1 MAKATSAETLE
12 FGVGGL
18 PLVRDQGLN
27 TNTTTNLSGTQV
39 DTSGNITGA
48 GTLSNVAG
56 TATFNTV
63 AATTMTVS
71 STLTP
76 TGGIAQAG
84 SVNSTVFHSGGVGF
98 PATTAATQAQIVT
111 TDTYFCEVFI
121 PATTVLTGIS
131 ILNGHTTSGS
141 QNMFVGL
148 ANAGGTIVASSNT
161 TTAQATA
168 DAYQQI
174 PFSATYTAVGPAKYF
189 IAVQGSATTGYI
201 ATHTIGN
208 FGAALK
214 TSETYGA
221 FVTTASYKTTTFT
234 TAQGPVADTY

>member
-1 MAKATSAETLE
+1 MAAPVNGLIEQALPIAEQ
-12 FGVGGL
+12 F
-18 PLVRDQGLN
+18 GLN
-27 TNTTTNLSGTQV
+27 TAKTANLSGSTI
-39 DTSGNITGA
+39 DTSGNIVGA
-48 GTLSNVAG
+48 GTLSNVLG
-56 TATFNTV
+56 TATLNTV
-63 AATTMTVS
+63 NATTMTV
-71 STLTP
+71 TGAFTP
-76 TGGIAQAG
+76 TGGLAQVG
-84 SVNSTVFHSGGVGF
+84 TVQSTVFHSGGVGLV
-98 PATTAATQAQIVT
+98 ATTGATQVQIVT
-111 TDTYFCEVFI
+111 TDTYFVEVFI
-121 PATTVLTGIS
+121 PATTVITGIS

-161 TTAQATA
+161 TTAQSAG

-214 TSETYGA
+214 TSETYGT
-221 FVTTASYKTTTFT
+221 FVTTASYKVTTFT
-234 TAQGPVADTY
+234 TAQGPMADTY